1 MSNQE
6 MSVEERNLIS
16 VAYKNAVGSRRASW
30 RIISSVEQ
38 KEASKG
44 NEQNV
49 EMAKAYRIRVE
60 AELNRICGEILEL
73 IDTNLV
79 PMSTAGES
87 KVFYFKMKG
96 DYFRY
101 IAEFTE
107 GEGKSGAANAA
118 HGAYNQAMEV
128 ATTDLVVTH
137 PIRLGLALNFSVF
150 HYEVRRSSLRRRRAG
165 RPCKLDRARSRLYRG
180 QILQQ
185 NMRFAAFFKIYQ
197 IIKLTFLKF
206 GKILQICN
214 IRKIR

>member
-60 AELNRICGEILEL
+60 AELNKICGEILEL

-96 DYFRY
+96 DYYRY

-107 GEGKSGAANAA
+107 GEGKAGAANSA
-118 HGAYNQAMEV
+118 HGV
-128 ATTDLVVTH
+128 AT
-137 PIRLGLALNFSVF
+137 
-150 HYEVRRSSLRRRRAG
+150 
-165 RPCKLDRARSRLYRG
+165 KRSRCWRLRSIASG
-180 QILQQ
+180 PVSVMSSM
-185 NMRFAAFFKIYQ
+185 NCTKCGMRSPE
-197 IIKLTFLKF
+197 TP
-206 GKILQICN
+206 G
-214 IRKIR
+214 

>member
-107 GEGKSGAANAA
+107 GEGKTGAANSA

-150 HYEVRRSSLRRRRAG
+150 HYEVSLRSGSEAG
-165 RPCKLDRARSRLYRG
+165 CPDFMFTTHFSSSTDVIVNHLNE
-180 QILQQ
+180 ILLE
-185 NMRFAAFFKIYQ
+185 RFLHVFAC
-197 IIKLTFLKF
+197 L
-206 GKILQICN
+206 
-214 IRKIR
+214 

>member
-60 AELNRICGEILEL
+60 AELNKICGEILEL

-96 DYFRY
+96 DYYRY

-107 GEGKSGAANAA
+107 GEGKTGAANSA
-118 HGAYNQAMEV
+118 HDACAVVLFLMRGDTVSNAQSRRGANIDAEP
-128 ATTDLVVTH
+128 LKSIH
-137 PIRLGLALNFSVF
+137 CIWKRL
-150 HYEVRRSSLRRRRAG
+150 
-165 RPCKLDRARSRLYRG
+165 
-180 QILQQ
+180 
-185 NMRFAAFFKIYQ
+185 
-197 IIKLTFLKF
+197 
-206 GKILQICN
+206 
-214 IRKIR
+214 

>member
-1 MSNQE
+1 MGMKAVAMSNQE
-6 MSVEERNLIS
+6 MSVEERNLMG

-60 AELNRICGEILEL
+60 AELNRICGDILEL

-96 DYFRY
+96 DYYRY

-107 GEGKSGAANAA
+107 GEGKTGAANAA

-150 HYEVRRSSLRRRRAG
+150 HYEVLGNPEEACKMACQAFEDAIAELDSVSEDSYKDSTLIMQLLR
-165 RPCKLDRARSRLYRG
+165 D
-180 QILQQ
+180 
-185 NMRFAAFFKIYQ
+185 N
-197 IIKLTFLKF
+197 LTLWTSD
-206 GKILQICN
+206 GEGVEG
-214 IRKIR
+214 

>member
-60 AELNRICGEILEL
+60 AELNKICGEILEL

-96 DYFRY
+96 DYYRY

-107 GEGKSGAANAA
+107 GEGKAGAANSA
-118 HGAYNQAMEV
+118 HGV
-128 ATTDLVVTH
+128 ATMDHGAGPTVSAPSIDPRYTADL
-137 PIRLGLALNFSVF
+137 GEEDEGSGGS
-150 HYEVRRSSLRRRRAG
+150 RR
-165 RPCKLDRARSRLYRG
+165 KE
-180 QILQQ
+180 
-185 NMRFAAFFKIYQ
+185 
-197 IIKLTFLKF
+197 
-206 GKILQICN
+206 
-214 IRKIR
+214 

>member
-60 AELNRICGEILEL
+60 AELNKICGEILEL

-107 GEGKSGAANAA
+107 GEGKTGAANSA

-150 HYEVRRSSLRRRRAG
+150 HYEVGCRSGSAAGCLDFLRTTHYV
-165 RPCKLDRARSRLYRG
+165 SE
-180 QILQQ
+180 
-185 NMRFAAFFKIYQ
+185 
-197 IIKLTFLKF
+197 
-206 GKILQICN
+206 
-214 IRKIR
+214 

>member
-107 GEGKSGAANAA
+107 GEGKAGAANSA

-150 HYEVRRSSLRRRRAG
+150 HYEVGWRSGCAAG
-165 RPCKLDRARSRLYRG
+165 CPDFISMTHSALECMS
-180 QILQQ
+180 
-185 NMRFAAFFKIYQ
+185 
-197 IIKLTFLKF
+197 
-206 GKILQICN
+206 
-214 IRKIR
+214 